1 MLLKLKHDHLHKSNV
16 FPGRGKSKT
25 LLFYIYTAL
34 HSGYNHISV
43 TKTFQNIETNYFLP
57 NPTSDY
63 ILKEVIRYPK
73 SLTFICFAGHGLLIL
88 VYI

>member
-1 MLLKLKHDHLHKSNV
+1 MITYIKATSFLEGARVKL
-16 FPGRGKSKT
+16 
-25 LLFYIYTAL
+25 YIYTAL